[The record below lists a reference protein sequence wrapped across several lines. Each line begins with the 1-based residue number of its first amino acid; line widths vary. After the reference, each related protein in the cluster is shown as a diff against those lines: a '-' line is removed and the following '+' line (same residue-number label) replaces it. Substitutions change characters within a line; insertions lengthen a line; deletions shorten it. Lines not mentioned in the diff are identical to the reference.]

1 MSVKDILDD
10 KNKILGQY
18 LGNAPI
24 PPLPLLTFGAVLQNG
39 NSAAVPGTTTPQNL
53 TDCGTIGA
61 AEIVAPFGTI
71 QDFSSK
77 LITDV
82 DIQGLAIDPSSGPLK
97 IKGATI
103 KGSLLVG
110 DGTNT
115 NTLPVGANGLVLKA
129 NSNALNGFGV
139 EWGTDASG
147 GTVMAVNAGTNISVG
162 GTIAQPIVNLATPL
176 TSTLGMGSVAL
187 TDKNGASGT
196 AGQLLSAGAGGETL
210 WVNPPAAGVASV
222 SAGTNIAITGTATA
236 PVVNVSN
243 PFFVQVVNAPNTT
256 NLTLQSSLGG
266 EQSDL
271 ILSATNATTGV
282 STQAILDA
290 DDSVGGNGG
299 LVKVIL
305 TDSAIASTSV
315 EGQVLPTTATQDV
328 RWANNIQTSDFASHL
343 VRSEVGQTKIRCETI
358 DTANQVNSVRED
370 ITIAGAMLD
379 THTATQV
386 STNIVAQRTETT
398 SFSLGC
404 NQGLQFTNPA
414 SIQVSQVQN
423 NSSLG
428 ATYQGITEDFP
439 FGTLHK
445 GAFAMTATTTQGETS
460 ALYENF
466 PLALQSAGA
475 TICNSVGATVQLSSV
490 SSSGGGHT
498 LRMECPQTGNAQIE
512 HITGSGAVRNL
523 EVQSQGYIEL
533 KNPASNNNIFCGTT
547 SLGVVLNSNSGNLG
561 LNAQGGAVAV
571 TALSGVSISAGT
583 TGANQNATTILN
595 SGIGGQVNPMLTMT
609 NTNASGS
616 VALEVYKN
624 KPTASVGGDVLFN
637 QSVYGKDGA
646 NNKQE
651 YTRITHSVRDNT
663 SGTEDGSI
671 EMSCFVNGS
680 VNTFLQLNGI
690 ENEVNC
696 LKNLDMTGKNIVANT
711 GDMIISTLSSTG
723 TGNLSVQA
731 KGFGQFGG
739 ETGFTNLY
747 NTNGNITLNAGGA
760 ASDLEFNCLNWES
773 STSSGNSSQHLR
785 IKLNGVYYKIALQN
799 D

>member
-1 MSVKDILDD
+1 M
-10 KNKILGQY
+10 
-18 LGNAPI
+18 
-24 PPLPLLTFGAVLQNG
+24 
-39 NSAAVPGTTTPQNL
+39 
-53 TDCGTIGA
+53 
-61 AEIVAPFGTI
+61 
-71 QDFSSK
+71 
-77 LITDV
+77 
-82 DIQGLAIDPSSGPLK
+82 
-97 IKGATI
+97 
-103 KGSLLVG
+103 
-110 DGTNT
+110 
-115 NTLPVGANGLVLKA
+115 
-129 NSNALNGFGV
+129 GFPR
-139 EWGTDASG
+139 E
-147 GTVMAVNAGTNISVG
+147 N
-162 GTIAQPIVNLATPL
+162 
-176 TSTLGMGSVAL
+176 
-187 TDKNGASGT
+187 
-196 AGQLLSAGAGGETL
+196 
-210 WVNPPAAGVASV
+210 
-222 SAGTNIAITGTATA
+222 
-236 PVVNVSN
+236 N
-243 PFFVQVVNAPNTT
+243 PFFVQKVNAPNTT
-256 NLTLQSSLGG
+256 NINLSASLGG
-266 EQSDL
+266 EQSNL
-271 ILSATNATTGV
+271 VLNAINATTGV
-282 STQAILDA
+282 STQATLDA

-305 TDSAIASTSV
+305 TDPAVASTSV

-343 VRSEVGQTKIRCETI
+343 VQSELNQTKLRCETI

-404 NQGLQFTNPA
+404 NQGLSFTNPA

-428 ATYQGITEDFP
+428 ATYQGVAEDFP

-445 GAFAMTATTTQGETS
+445 GAFATTATTIQGEVS
-460 ALYENF
+460 ALYEDF

-490 SSSGGGHT
+490 SSAGGGHT

-533 KNPASNNNIFCGTT
+533 KNPASLNNIFCGTT

-561 LNAQGGAVAV
+561 LNAQGGAIAM
-571 TALSGVSISAGT
+571 TALSGVSITAGT
-583 TGANQNATTILN
+583 TGANQNATTISN
-595 SGIGGQVNPMLTMT
+595 SGIGGQANPMLTMT
-609 NTNASGS
+609 NTNATGS

-651 YTRITHSVRDNT
+651 YSRITHSVRDNT
-663 SGTEDGSI
+663 SGGEDGSI
-671 EMSCFVNGS
+671 EMSCFNAGAIS
-680 VNTFLQLNGI
+680 TFLQLNGI

-696 LKNLDMTGKNIVANT
+696 LKNLDMTGKNIIANT
-711 GDMIISTLSSTG
+711 GDMIISTVSSTG
-723 TGNLSVQA
+723 TGNLDVKA
-731 KGFGQFGG
+731 KASSQFGG

-747 NTNGNITLNAGGA
+747 NTGGDINLTAGGV
-760 ASDLEFNCLNWES
+760 ASDLILTCPNWES
-773 STSSGNSSQHLR
+773 ATATGVSGKYLR
-785 IKLNGVYYKIALQN
+785 IKLNGVYYKIVLEN